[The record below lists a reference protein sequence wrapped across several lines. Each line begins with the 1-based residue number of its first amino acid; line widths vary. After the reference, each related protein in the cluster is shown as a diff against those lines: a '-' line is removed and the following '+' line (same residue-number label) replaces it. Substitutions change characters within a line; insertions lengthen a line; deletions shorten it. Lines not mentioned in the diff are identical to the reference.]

1 MICRYL
7 KIIFQ
12 TENIIESV
20 VVDIVQNVQTQ
31 SQYREFLGC
40 ESNHIILKHTW
51 FQSPGLGADKKR
63 QGSPHCS
70 PDASIKTWFH
80 RPSPTSL
87 GASEQTVIQSLFLND
102 LYQLPSKGTVG
113 SCYTREIQ
121 NKTFS
126 DKTEQRL
133 FKGKNPLQDPRDSN
147 NWGQARWLRLLAERE
162 TSWVEQSY
170 SLVGGK
176 CINWSKTHHF
186 LDLNSIKNSSHE
198 TLYRWHVERQSQQ
211 SLQHQNSAVNSP
223 SDPL

>member
-70 PDASIKTWFH
+70 PDASIKT
-80 RPSPTSL
+80 
-87 GASEQTVIQSLFLND
+87 
-102 LYQLPSKGTVG
+102 
-113 SCYTREIQ
+113 
-121 NKTFS
+121 
-126 DKTEQRL
+126 
-133 FKGKNPLQDPRDSN
+133 
-147 NWGQARWLRLLAERE
+147 
-162 TSWVEQSY
+162 
-170 SLVGGK
+170 
-176 CINWSKTHHF
+176 
-186 LDLNSIKNSSHE
+186 
-198 TLYRWHVERQSQQ
+198 
-211 SLQHQNSAVNSP
+211 
-223 SDPL
+223 